1 MLKLEYIDAYVEAM
15 SEARRMAK
23 KVDGL
28 VSAGGTSFRTFSEF
42 RKAATLTSS
51 HIKRY
56 QYDDFAVL
64 SFLYRGHE
72 FVHVAKPNEEQEVA

>member
-1 MLKLEYIDAYVEAM
+1 MLKLEYIDAYVNAM
-15 SEARRMAK
+15 LEARRMAK
-23 KVDGL
+23 KVDG
-28 VSAGGTSFRTFSEF
+28 VVATGSTTFRTVNEF

-51 HIKRY
+51 PIKRY
-56 QYDDFAVL
+56 QYEDFAVL

>member
-1 MLKLEYIDAYVEAM
+1 MLKLEHIDAYVDAM
-15 SEARRMAK
+15 SEARRMSK

-28 VSAGGTSFRTFSEF
+28 VCAGGTNFRTVSEF

-64 SFLYRGHE
+64 SFSYRDHDFTYVG
-72 FVHVAKPNEEQEVA
+72 KPNEEQEVA

>member
-1 MLKLEYIDAYVEAM
+1 MLKLEHIDAYVDAM
-15 SEARRMAK
+15 AEARRMSK

-28 VSAGGTSFRTFSEF
+28 VCAGGTNFRTVSEF

-64 SFLYRGHE
+64 VFTYRDHD
-72 FVHVAKPNEEQEVA
+72 FTYVTKPNEEQEVA

>member
-1 MLKLEYIDAYVEAM
+1 MLKLEYIDAYVDAM
-15 SEARRMAK
+15 SEARRMSK

-28 VSAGGTSFRTFSEF
+28 VSAGGTSFRTVSEF
-42 RKAATLTSS
+42 RKAAMLTSS

-64 SFLYRGHE
+64 SFTYRDHD
-72 FVHVAKPNEEQEVA
+72 FTYVAKPNEEQEVA